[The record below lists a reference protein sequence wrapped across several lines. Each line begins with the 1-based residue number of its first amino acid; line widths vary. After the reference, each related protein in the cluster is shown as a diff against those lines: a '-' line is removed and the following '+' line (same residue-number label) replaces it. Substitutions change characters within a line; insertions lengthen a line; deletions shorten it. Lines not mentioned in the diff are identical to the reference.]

1 MTGGGGHE
9 ALDLDLVFSVLEN
22 IVWGG
27 QILRVCLPTSV
38 LDFLDL
44 YPLLFRLYTPDT
56 GSVLYIGYLIGFL
69 LLVEFFQ
76 LGIRD

>member
-27 QILRVCLPTSV
+27 QVLRVLPTDISSR
-38 LDFLDL
+38 LSRPLPRYYFDFTH
-44 YPLLFRLYTPDT
+44 RTR
-56 GSVLYIGYLIGFL
+56 GVCLISGA
-69 LLVEFFQ
+69 
-76 LGIRD
+76 

>member
-56 GSVLYIGYLIGFL
+56 ANATWLDPVMKKT
-69 LLVEFFQ
+69 
-76 LGIRD
+76 

>member
-9 ALDLDLVFSVLEN
+9 ALDFDLVFSVLEN

-27 QILRVCLPTSV
+27 QVLRVLPTDISS
-38 LDFLDL
+38 
-44 YPLLFRLYTPDT
+44 RLSRTLSAT
-56 GSVLYIGYLIGFL
+56 ISTLHTGHGSVLYIGYLIGFL